1 VRRSSMCSDGR
12 SSTCSNSRSAAFST
26 SSRAF
31 TKRVSNCPHAKGE
44 GAGGRKSQ
52 GLLPYVPKAWEVY
65 VLIAI
70 PMAPFI
76 LVALFLGPLLLE
88 D

>member
-1 VRRSSMCSDGR
+1 MRHSSMCSDGR

-26 SSRAF
+26 SSLSFSRRESLCPRA
-31 TKRVSNCPHAKGE
+31 NGE
-44 GAGGRKSQ
+44 GAGGRTSQ
-52 GLLPYVPKAWEVY
+52 GLLAYVPKAWEVY
-65 VLIAI
+65 VLITI